1 MEIGCNWQGNL
12 ILSSKAVSVLPART
26 WCLLCSGSSCHA
38 PEADNCVPWVLLSSR
53 VGEFGL
59 QPFSLSPA
67 QHTLVP
73 QAVYW
78 DSFAFFPWS
87 GPGLPRQ
94 VCSHGTKLSL
104 IRVQQSFLQT
114 KWGWRGMKSKETVL
128 DTLWRNQN
136 IWLWFIFFFLMEE
149 GTLNCCLS
157 VGPAVSRAVSEP
169 RVDTPSLDYLP
180 SAAQTTAS
188 LPEAMGNSTGR
199 SFSFPQHLLSHFHAC
214 VAV

>member
-1 MEIGCNWQGNL
+1 
-12 ILSSKAVSVLPART
+12 
-26 WCLLCSGSSCHA
+26 
-38 PEADNCVPWVLLSSR
+38 
-53 VGEFGL
+53 
-59 QPFSLSPA
+59 
-67 QHTLVP
+67 
-73 QAVYW
+73 
-78 DSFAFFPWS
+78 
-87 GPGLPRQ
+87 
-94 VCSHGTKLSL
+94 
-104 IRVQQSFLQT
+104 
-114 KWGWRGMKSKETVL
+114 MKSKETVL

-169 RVDTPSLDYLP
+169 RVDTLSWDYLP

-214 VAV
+214 VAVQQSELFMHSRSGNRLLLGEYGCSKQKPLQKGMWHQILISLEAQTPFFFPFICSFLSPADHHFFRILCTQVKA